1 MQCARS
7 VSSQL
12 ARVVAVAVAM
22 TLSAAPPQAPADL
35 KFNLA
40 SIKPNPN
47 PAGPRLR
54 SLPGGMFQATA
65 TLETLV
71 ILAFGVEPL
80 QVLGARGWIGSER
93 FDVDAKAEGAP
104 QKLPEE
110 QFHRM
115 LQALLAERFA
125 LKTHKESREMSVYAL
140 IVGPKGT
147 KLKPRTPDSHPSIPP
162 TPPGKSRFIALNLKG
177 LCRALS
183 SVSGRLVKDETN
195 LTGDYDIVL
204 DYSVEAGSAPSQ
216 DAMASAIIDALQEE
230 LGLKLAPRKAAV
242 DIIVIDHAER
252 PIAN

>member
-1 MQCARS
+1 MTCARS
-7 VSSQL
+7 VFPRL
-12 ARVVAVAVAM
+12 AWVLAIAT

-47 PAGPRLR
+47 PAGPRLQ
-54 SLPGGMFQATA
+54 SLPGGRFQATC

-80 QVLGARGWIGSER
+80 QVSGARGWIGSER

-115 LQALLAERFA
+115 LQALLAERFG
-125 LKTHKESREMSVYAL
+125 LKTHKESKEMSIYVL

-147 KLKPRTPDSHPSIPP
+147 KLPPRTPDSHPSIPP
-162 TPPGKSRFIALNLKG
+162 TPPGKSRLMALNPKG

-183 SVSGRLVKDETN
+183 SVSGRLVMDETN
-195 LTGDYDIVL
+195 LTGDYVIVV
-204 DYSVEAGSAPSQ
+204 DYSVEAGSSPSQ
-216 DAMASAIIDALQEE
+216 DAMASAMIDAVQEE
-230 LGLKLAPRKAAV
+230 LGLKLVPRKAAV
-242 DIIVIDHAER
+242 DIVIDHAER
-252 PIAN
+252 PVAN

>member
-1 MQCARS
+1 MTCAGS
-7 VSSQL
+7 VSSRL
-12 ARVVAVAVAM
+12 AGVVAIAV

-54 SLPGGMFQATA
+54 SLPGGRFQATA

-80 QVLGARGWIGSER
+80 QVSGARGWIGSDR
-93 FDVDAKAEGAP
+93 FDVEAKAEGVP

-115 LQALLAERFA
+115 LQALLVERFS
-125 LKTHKESREMSVYAL
+125 LKTHKESREMSIYAL
-140 IVGPKGT
+140 VVGPQGT
-147 KLKPRTPDSHPSIPP
+147 KLRPRTPDSHPSIPP
-162 TPPGKSRFIALNLKG
+162 TPSGKSRFMALNLKG
-177 LCRALS
+177 LCRAIS
-183 SVSGRLVKDETN
+183 SMSGRLVKDETN
-195 LTGDYDIVL
+195 LAGDYDIVL
-204 DYSVEAGSAPSQ
+204 DYSVEAGTSPSQ
-216 DAMASAIIDALQEE
+216 DAIASAMMDAVQEQ
-230 LGLKLAPRKAAV
+230 LGIKLVPHKAAV

-252 PIAN
+252 PVAN

>member
-1 MQCARS
+1 MKSAGS
-7 VSSQL
+7 VFSRL
-12 ARVVAVAVAM
+12 AWVLATAIR
-22 TLSAAPPQAPADL
+22 LSAAPPQAPADL

-47 PAGPRLR
+47 PAGPRLQN
-54 SLPGGMFQATA
+54 LPGGVFRATC

-80 QVLGARGWIGSER
+80 QVSGARGWIGSDR

-115 LQALLAERFA
+115 LQALLAERFG
-125 LKTHKESREMSVYAL
+125 LKTHKESKEMSFYAL
-140 IVGPKGT
+140 TVGPKGT
-147 KLKPRTPDSHPSIPP
+147 KLTPRTPDSHPSIPP
-162 TPPGKSRFIALNLKG
+162 MPPGKSRFMAVNLKG

-183 SVSGRLVKDETN
+183 SVTGRLVMDETN

-204 DYSVEAGSAPSQ
+204 DYPVESGSSPSQ
-216 DAMASAIIDALQEE
+216 DAMATAMMDAVQEE
-230 LGLKLAPRKAAV
+230 LGLKLVSRKAAV
-242 DIIVIDHAER
+242 NIIVIDHAER